1 MQLSTSIR
9 KSLSVAVLSTL
20 LVGVTSCSLGPE
32 DLPSP
37 RGGIGDGFDLSL
49 EFASAMNLPAGANLT
64 MDGLR
69 VGEVRG
75 VDVSEKFVTVRARV
89 KPDTEIPTDSRAI
102 IRQDTLLGDT
112 YVALTRDPAVPVQ
125 GYLRPDSTVPLDRTT
140 APPQLEDTIAVLAN
154 FVNGGSI
161 QRIQDTMGRVNNVIP
176 ALPEVNDLA
185 SVIAVD
191 LRDLSR
197 NKGEIDRTI
206 NGFNNTA
213 SALNERSQILS
224 EMFSESAEHY
234 WRRLAISVVSHIGQI
249 VPSVGSVYE
258 GGMWMVPM
266 LNALA
271 DSGDVIR
278 DIWDEGPA
286 TAEQLSSFL
295 RSTLLPFAENPSV
308 DVVSVE
314 SDNGRQI
321 VGDAQS
327 ILRMLGA
334 VR

>member
-1 MQLSTSIR
+1 
-9 KSLSVAVLSTL
+9 
-20 LVGVTSCSLGPE
+20 
-32 DLPSP
+32 
-37 RGGIGDGFDLSL
+37 
-49 EFASAMNLPAGANLT
+49 

-75 VDVSEKFVTVRARV
+75 VEVSDDFVTVKARV
-89 KPDTEIPTDSRAI
+89 KATTEIPADTQAI

-112 YVALTRDPAVPVQ
+112 YIALTRDPTLPVQ
-125 GYLRPDSTVPLDRTT
+125 DHLGPDATIPLDRTT
-140 APPQLEDTIAVLAN
+140 SPPQLEDTIAVLAN

-161 QRIQDTMGRVNNVIP
+161 TRIQDTMKRVNAVVP
-176 ALPEVNDLA
+176 APADVEDLA
-185 SVIAVD
+185 AIVAVD

-197 NKGEIDRTI
+197 KKIEIDRTL
-206 NGFNNTA
+206 NGFTDTA

-224 EMFSESAEHY
+224 DMFAQPAEHY

-258 GGMWMVPM
+258 GGLWMVPM

-295 RSTLLPFAENPSV
+295 RTTLLPFAQSPSV

-314 SDNGRQI
+314 TADGEQI
-321 VGDAQS
+321 LGDAEN

-334 VR
+334 VK